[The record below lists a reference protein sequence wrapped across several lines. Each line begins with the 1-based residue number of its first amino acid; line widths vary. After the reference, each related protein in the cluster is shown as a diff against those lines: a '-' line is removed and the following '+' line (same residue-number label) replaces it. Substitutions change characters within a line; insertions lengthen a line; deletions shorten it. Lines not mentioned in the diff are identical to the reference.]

1 MRSTASIEPLVI
13 SCPSLPADFENI
25 RILHISDLHL
35 TRWTRRAADLA
46 TKLKGIKPD
55 LLAVTGDLGH
65 RSWRWKTSL
74 PSIERLLQPVT
85 APLGRYFILGNHDAS
100 EMIAALEQRGFTP
113 LMNRSHWLRRGRSRL
128 ALVGLAQ
135 HKRIDTD
142 IPAALTNVPPDAF
155 KLMLMHYPDFIHA
168 AAAAG
173 VNICLAGHTHG
184 GQICYPDG
192 KPIIRH
198 DVLPNYM
205 CTGVHRVGETWLVV
219 NRGVGKAGL
228 RVRMFCPPHVIVLR
242 LQRGVENVQPD
253 ILSNRVSHFPATTH
267 MGKGAT
273 IEITVGR

>member
-1 MRSTASIEPLVI
+1 MRSTAIVEPLAI
-13 SCPSLPADFENI
+13 SCPRLPTGFNDI

-35 TRWTRRAADLA
+35 TRWTPHADELA
-46 TKLKGIKPD
+46 RSLRNISPD
-55 LLAVTGDLGH
+55 LLVITGDLGH

-74 PSIERLLQPVT
+74 ASIERLLAPIS
-85 APLGRYFILGNHDAS
+85 APLGRFFILGNHDAR
-100 EMIAALEQRGFTP
+100 EILPALEKRGFTP
-113 LMNRSHWLRRGRSRL
+113 LMNRSQWLKRGKSRM

-142 IPAALTNVPPDAF
+142 IPAALADVPPDAF

-168 AAAAG
+168 ASAAG
-173 VNICLAGHTHG
+173 VDVCLAGHTHG

-242 LQRGVENVQPD
+242 LRRGEDAVQPD
-253 ILSNRVSHFPATTH
+253 SLAATA
-267 MGKGAT
+267 K
-273 IEITVGR
+273 EIANPN